1 MPCLYEVLEA
11 NKFPLQL
18 SFIVVEFDH
27 GFFLNSFEK
36 KYRERF
42 GNLRRDNLSSPRMWE
57 FLFVFLESTSFVFTV
72 VLDAEFYFYAHT

>member
-36 KYRERF
+36 SI
-42 GNLRRDNLSSPRMWE
+42 GNALGI
-57 FLFVFLESTSFVFTV
+57 
-72 VLDAEFYFYAHT
+72 